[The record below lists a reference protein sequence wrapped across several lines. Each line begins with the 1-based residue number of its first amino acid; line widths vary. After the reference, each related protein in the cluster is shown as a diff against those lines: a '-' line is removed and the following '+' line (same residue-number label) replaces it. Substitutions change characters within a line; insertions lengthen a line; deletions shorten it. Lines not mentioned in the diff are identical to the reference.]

1 MREGLDVQCKISGHG
16 SKSKLTISLQISV
29 EDIKSKRGT
38 LQLDYSTRTEDVS
51 FYDWTCQ
58 LVDERNMLQHQ
69 VINQQTDLSGEG
81 GRVEALQRQLDEL
94 IAAKKEQETQM
105 LAKFT
110 RLLNEK
116 KLRIRVQQRQI
127 AEQNRPIG
135 SDSLTKQASTRKRKY
150 AETESDLKSDQES
163 EGFDD
168 MDVDKEAEDE
178 QDEQSE
184 QGQRTESETESEPE
198 PEPDQMPTSTT
209 VEGRSKS
216 HLQDSEVPPPR
227 VLPFSSKAKVKAES
241 PAVETSVPI
250 TRTATLVQDSE
261 TESEGDDEL

>member
-198 PEPDQMPTSTT
+198 PDQMPTSTT